1 MNKPLWVLAAIL
13 CLAGTSILEGAG
25 PSAQWL
31 GVLWTKGAV
40 TVGNATVSS
49 GTTVLPGDVI
59 STSTGASAWIR
70 FRSPSSTVLLADSQ
84 VVMLASDSTPSFL
97 LRRGTVIVDEKVVDP
112 VRVAVPGGF
121 VLVKGD
127 PQAGAE
133 CEMANVE
140 NVATVTVRR
149 GLAEIHSQGAPVIL
163 HAGQSARV
171 EAGPDGSEQVAG
183 RINKE
188 IPSGLIQREGQT
200 QELPLTL
207 NEVINWNDLVRTL
220 QAGRAQITLLDGST
234 LNVGARSTIKILK
247 HDPQAQQTQIEL
259 LVGRVQANAQKITT
273 PGGKFELHT
282 KSAVIGTVDTSYVAE
297 SDDKGTRVCG
307 VEGVTAVQGTDPNQ
321 PKKVY
326 LHKNECAYVPFGGVP
341 TDPVLNPGLTSA
353 LANATNI
360 AGGIGG
366 VAGVAGAAGGAAG
379 VAGGFPWAWVAI
391 GGVLASEA
399 GASAAI
405 VTTSN
410 PSPTSPIRP

>member
-1 MNKPLWVLAAIL
+1 
-13 CLAGTSILEGAG
+13 
-25 PSAQWL
+25 
-31 GVLWTKGAV
+31 
-40 TVGNATVSS
+40 
-49 GTTVLPGDVI
+49 
-59 STSTGASAWIR
+59 
-70 FRSPSSTVLLADSQ
+70 
-84 VVMLASDSTPSFL
+84 MLASDSTPSFL